1 MKSSFIRMSFI
12 CRFDTSLMQVFNLS
26 SYFDPA
32 CFLNEDQID
41 SDFEEKLNFSLFL
54 SGQLQQNISSWRS
67 QVEVPWILAPP
78 QQKISQ
84 FSKGRWSIFT

>member
-1 MKSSFIRMSFI
+1 MSFI

-54 SGQLQQNISSWRS
+54 SGQLQQNISS
-67 QVEVPWILAPP
+67 
-78 QQKISQ
+78 
-84 FSKGRWSIFT
+84 